1 MDHQVRNGRAAATFA
16 VSLMAFGP
24 IIVKISDLASLRFV
38 FWRLA
43 AALVVYLAYLVAS
56 GSRLTIAALRTSFWG
71 GLLFGLNMVLFVTF
85 MRRTSAT
92 HAVVMG
98 SLQPIV
104 LLGVAGPLFGERPR
118 RSLYLWSLLA
128 IGGVV
133 LSLQGGDPSGVAT
146 VEGDVM
152 AFFGMLLWCGYYV
165 VSKRARLTVDSTV
178 YQLCLTLVATIII
191 LPAALVSGHG
201 VAPPSG
207 AEWWPILLMAAI
219 PGTGHLLTN
228 YAHAHVTLTVMGLI
242 NLLFT
247 VITPLYAWWLVDEA
261 LGGVQAL
268 GIVVV
273 VVTLAMVVT
282 RPTERPAGVP
292 GYPS

>member
-1 MDHQVRNGRAAATFA
+1 
-16 VSLMAFGP
+16 MAFGP
-24 IIVKISDLASLRFV
+24 IIIKISDLAELRFV

-43 AALVVYLAYLVAS
+43 AALVVYLAYLVVS
-56 GSRLTIAALRTSFWG
+56 GSRLTVAALRTSFWG
-71 GLLFGLNMVLFVTF
+71 GILFGVNLVLFVTF

-133 LSLQGGDPSGVAT
+133 LSLQGGDPSGVVT
-146 VEGDVM
+146 VEGDVL
-152 AFFGMLLWCGYYV
+152 AFFGMLLWCSYYV
-165 VSKRARLTVDSTV
+165 VSKRARMTLDSTV
-178 YQLCLTLVATIII
+178 YQLCLTLVATIVI
-191 LPAALVSGHG
+191 LPAALISGHG

-207 AEWWPILLMAAI
+207 ADWWPVLLMAAI

-228 YAHAHVTLTVMGLI
+228 YAHAHVTLTMMGLI

-273 VVTLAMVVT
+273 VATLAVVVT
-282 RPTERPAGVP
+282 RPTARPTEVLG
-292 GYPS
+292 